1 MHERIALRRADV
13 VSLQS
18 GRRRQHDV
26 GVTRGRRPPRLV
38 HDDGL
43 RPAEGGAQLVGVLV
57 MVERIA
63 ARPVHQ
69 LDVRIR
75 AVAAIEVV
83 RLAGMQQALRDPR
96 RRNGAVERVGRGL
109 HARRAERRRRLG
121 DAGRGAV
128 TEAEAAAR
136 QADLAETGSEQQ
148 HRPIGLLAVIGAL
161 DRPRGADHGAVCR
174 HAPRQ
179 RANGFGG
186 NAGDRRRPVGVLRP
200 AVAFAH
206 DIGAHALEAGAVARE
221 EIFIVQ
227 PVRDQ
232 RMGQRQ
238 EHRGIGA
245 GPDRNPFRR
254 HRGRAI
260 LADRADIDDRDA
272 GAGELRKR
280 LADGVRAHAA
290 FGHLHVLRIGA
301 AEHHHQ
307 PCVARDRRP

>member
-1 MHERIALRRADV
+1 
-13 VSLQS
+13 
-18 GRRRQHDV
+18 
-26 GVTRGRRPPRLV
+26 
-38 HDDGL
+38 
-43 RPAEGGAQLVGVLV
+43 

-69 LDVRIR
+69 LDVRIG

-83 RLAGMQQALRDPR
+83 RLAGVQQALRDPR
-96 RRNGAVERVGRGL
+96 RRNGAIERIGRDL
-109 HARRAERRRRLG
+109 HARRAERRRRFG

-136 QADLAETGSEQQ
+136 QADLAETRSEQQ

-161 DRPRGADHGAVCR
+161 QRPRRADHGAVRR

-179 RANGFGG
+179 RADGVGRD
-186 NAGDRRRPVGVLRP
+186 AGDRRRPVGVLRL

-206 DIGAHALEAGAVARE
+206 DIGAHALEAGAVASE
-221 EIFIVQ
+221 KVGIMQ

-232 RMGQRQ
+232 RMTERQ
-238 EHRGIGA
+238 QHCSIGA
-245 GPDRNPFRR
+245 GPDRDPFRR
-254 HRGRAI
+254 HRGRAV
-260 LADRADIDDRDA
+260 LADRTDIDDRDA
-272 GAGELRKR
+272 GAGEVRKR
-280 LADGVRAHAA
+280 LADRVRAHAA

-307 PCVARDRRP
+307 LGVARDRRP